1 MQGLKVEQLDGYL
14 WVTAT
19 RIGDKLRLDYRVDDA
34 TSDGRDFYDGD
45 DDLTDWTD
53 DQLRALACDMLSID
67 HDTRTGSTSFGNDC
81 SRSAGFPTTN
91 AAQKVRARAD
101 RRRGRMH
108 IRAIWGCGD
117 ARRHRSSVAGGDRR
131 NYGRCAGT
139 RTR

>member
-67 HDTRTGSTSFGNDC
+67 HGHAHRIDV
-81 SRSAGFPTTN
+81 
-91 AAQKVRARAD
+91 VRE
-101 RRRGRMH
+101 
-108 IRAIWGCGD
+108 
-117 ARRHRSSVAGGDRR
+117 
-131 NYGRCAGT
+131 
-139 RTR
+139 